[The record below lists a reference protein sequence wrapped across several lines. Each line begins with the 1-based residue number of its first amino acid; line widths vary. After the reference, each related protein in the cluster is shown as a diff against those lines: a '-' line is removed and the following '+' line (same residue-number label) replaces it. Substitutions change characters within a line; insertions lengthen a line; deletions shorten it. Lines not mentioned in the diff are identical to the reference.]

1 MQATGLAALIYPT
14 PGCLWSPTEPFGP
27 YAAGNTVL
35 PLGFNDHITLSAE
48 IWIAITLGAEGVRPA
63 ASLFLRRP

>member
-1 MQATGLAALIYPT
+1 M
-14 PGCLWSPTEPFGP
+14 
-27 YAAGNTVL
+27 L

-63 ASLFLRRP
+63 ASLFLRRTVITVER